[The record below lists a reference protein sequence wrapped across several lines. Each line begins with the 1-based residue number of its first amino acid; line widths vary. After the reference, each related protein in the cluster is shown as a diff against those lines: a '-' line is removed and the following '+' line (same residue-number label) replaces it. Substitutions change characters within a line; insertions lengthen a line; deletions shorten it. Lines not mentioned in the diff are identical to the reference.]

1 MAIDKTSQ
9 TIKLKDGRLLGYAE
23 YGAPHGKPVFSSTAT
38 LARGLISVPTTQLHI
53 RWAPVSLLLIGQGVD
68 FLTSN
73 QAERYWIG
81 LTMWPSWRI
90 VLELTGLRY
99 PVTRS
104 VGRM

>member
-53 RWAPVSLLLIGQGVD
+53 RWAPVSSLLTVLGVD
-68 FLTSN
+68 FPTSN
-73 QAERYWIG
+73 QAERYWTG
-81 LTMWPSWRI
+81 LTMWPNWWMA
-90 VLELTGLRY
+90 LELTGLRFLA
-99 PVTRS
+99 TRS
-104 VGRM
+104 VGHM